1 MSNTNSTQVLID
13 TVEAIGDVFQQGTRI
28 GMDLIAT
35 LSRNQ
40 TTERLGKLLTTT
52 APKLQQAGKCR
63 CDIPPPCWMPRN
75 LGNVTSHVCPGGTA
89 TLRVRV
95 SNCSPIKREIR
106 LTPAGKAEGI
116 GSVTVQPPLI
126 SLDAMETGVF
136 VVSMPVE
143 ATAGFGQE
151 FEVLLWVRGCLDHY
165 LRWTVRVDKRG
176 TDCCHEIEVDDCPD
190 YVHHWYDHF
199 YCERPCLR

>member
-1 MSNTNSTQVLID
+1 MRNTDSTQSLLD
-13 TVEAIGDVFQQGTRI
+13 TVEAISDVFQQGTRI

-35 LSRNQ
+35 LGRTQ
-40 TTERLGKLLTTT
+40 LTEMLGSA
-52 APKLQQAGKCR
+52 APKLQRAGKCS

-89 TLRVRV
+89 TIRVRV
-95 SNCSPIKREIR
+95 TNCTPTKREIR
-106 LTPAGKAEGI
+106 LTPAGKAEELN
-116 GSVTVQPPLI
+116 SVTVKPPSL
-126 SLDAMETGVF
+126 SLDAIESGVF
-136 VVSMPVE
+136 IVSMPVE
-143 ATAGFGQE
+143 AAANLRQE

-165 LRWTVRVDKRG
+165 LRWRVLVDKRG
-176 TDCCHEIEVDDCPD
+176 TNCCHEVDVDDCPD